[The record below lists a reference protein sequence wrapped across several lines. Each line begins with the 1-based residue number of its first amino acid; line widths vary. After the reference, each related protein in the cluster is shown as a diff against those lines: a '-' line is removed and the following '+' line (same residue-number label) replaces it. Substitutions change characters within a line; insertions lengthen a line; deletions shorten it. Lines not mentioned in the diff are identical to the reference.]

1 MITERAYQN
10 SPSGYPEE
18 PESFLALLD
27 CERDAVLDF
36 GGWGVLSADAS
47 RYYQSLFAQTRY
59 PMPVDA
65 VYGAMIPLFCR
76 DGDLLLLDRG
86 GAVFAY
92 LHDGDTEAEP
102 PVSPSFEALLRTL
115 LDVLDGRAAYPLD
128 LLARALAKVTR

>member
-1 MITERAYQN
+1 M
-10 SPSGYPEE
+10 
-18 PESFLALLD
+18 
-27 CERDAVLDF
+27 LDF